1 MNFKTLFVSA
11 IVAASIV
18 PAAAISAESKST
30 AQKSEAAQFAAD
42 AAITTKV
49 KSAFLAEKNLNSLD
63 ISVETLNG
71 VVQLSGFV
79 VSSAQIQQATDVA
92 KHVKG
97 VKDVKND
104 LRLKTD
110 TQP

>member
-1 MNFKTLFVSA
+1 MNFKTIFVSA
-11 IVAASIV
+11 TIAAFAIPTV
-18 PAAAISAESKST
+18 AISAESKAP
-30 AQKSEAAQFAAD
+30 AQKSEAAQFASD
-42 AAITTKV
+42 AAITAKV

-79 VSSAQIQQATDVA
+79 VSSAQIDQATDVA
-92 KHVKG
+92 KRVKG

-110 TQP
+110 TES